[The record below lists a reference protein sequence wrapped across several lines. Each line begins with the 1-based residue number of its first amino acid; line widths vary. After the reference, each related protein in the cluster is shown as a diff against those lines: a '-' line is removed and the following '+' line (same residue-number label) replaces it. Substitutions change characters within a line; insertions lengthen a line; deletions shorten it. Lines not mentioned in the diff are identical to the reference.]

1 METKARIKLGLITV
15 LLGTTFIFI
24 PVGSP
29 FSFSENSVK
38 AQGNVGQLPATVTA
52 QHSAIVPVPQPTVA
66 PPATPSPV
74 SVTPVSVT
82 PVSANPVSANPISA
96 NPVNA
101 NPGTTTPLTAD
112 QAYSISAQKLHQARK
127 ALAVKDVVTA
137 ERMALEVRGMN
148 LVYRE
153 FDDRPEYIFTLIQQF
168 KQVAELGRVSGKTE
182 NFRRNY
188 AQLLLNQADAMLRRG
203 EMELATQLTQ
213 EAAAQNIVYNQ
224 SERDA
229 GYDTQSMFK
238 RIDDVRRI
246 HAMNIPEVH
255 VPVQQNT
262 LSQAAQS
269 DLNQAM
275 SMLRQARLAMMNGQL
290 ERAEQLCRAATN
302 YKLADSVYPAGSDTP
317 NRLLAEIAF
326 KRQNLLPQPQI
337 SNGTTQAVYHS
348 VQNPTQ
354 NIQQVA
360 NQVQPPVASNTPIV
374 DQVIRDRQMMISQIS
389 SGIMQQISDA
399 QRITR
404 EQRNPNAGL
413 EILQQAKTRVEQ
425 SSLDQATKETFIRQI
440 DRAIEDTV
448 KFMERYQTQLEQ
460 DKRNQAVWEE
470 RRREAEN
477 LKSKEERLKTLID
490 ECNKLINEQYYEEAV
505 MVAKKAREFAPDEP
519 VTHMLLTTTQL
530 AFNAYRS
537 IAIRDEKAESFNEA
551 MLGVDSSSIVP
562 NFGQSPLHFSK
573 NWPDIINRRRG
584 SGDLLRSRRPESE
597 NEILKKLEMPV
608 TLNFDR
614 PMPLV
619 EVLKFLSG
627 QTGVDI
633 IVDWAALRDVDI
645 TSDQMITIQLMKE
658 IKLRSVLNVIL
669 EPYHLAYVVKNE
681 MLNITSA
688 AKAKGELYV
697 KTYYVGD
704 LIMGFPNIDPTKNPY
719 GLDSALDRA
728 IQNQSGLGRTRGVT
742 GGIPLSSNNTKIDSG
757 LLALTGNS
765 NIMGQTFAGNMPGTN
780 NMPGMGTGFGTPQTG
795 ASGGSQAD
803 FSEIMDLIEAVV
815 SPDSW
820 DEGGEMMEYYPS
832 LSLVVRQTEEVHAE
846 IVDLLAQLRKLND
859 LQIAVEVRYI
869 TLADDFYEKMG
880 IDFDMKFKNDRAA
893 SSVTTQYSSGTNN
906 NTTNNDNSSANTVQ
920 VVGGNNVTV
929 GMSAPGD
936 ISVDLSI
943 PMNQANYG
951 LVDPMFGGFS
961 ADAGLQMGFA
971 LLSEIEAYFF
981 MSATQGDTRSN
992 VLQAP
997 KVTIFNGQM
1006 GMISDMSMSPFVTSV
1021 IPVVGDFAAAY
1032 QPVITILSEG
1042 QLLSVQG
1049 TVSDNRQYVRL
1060 VLNPTFNKITKV
1072 NTFKYFGEDSLT
1084 DETQTTAKGDS
1095 AISASTDERGTTQ
1108 RTAQSNS
1115 GVTIQLPTLA
1125 MFSVQTTVS
1134 VPDGGTILLGG
1145 MKRLSEGRTEAG
1157 TPILNKI
1164 PYIQRLFM
1172 NTAIGRTTQSIM
1184 MMVTPRIIIQE
1195 EEEEYLTG
1203 GRVSP

>member
-1 METKARIKLGLITV
+1 MLETKAKIKLGLIAV
-15 LLGTTFIFI
+15 LLGTTFTFI
-24 PVGSP
+24 SVGSP
-29 FSFSENSVK
+29 FSCSENSAK
-38 AQGNVGQLPATVTA
+38 AQELGQPPAAVTA
-52 QHSAIVPVPQPTVA
+52 QPPVMAPAPQPTVA
-66 PPATPSPV
+66 TPVTARPVIAAPVIATPE
-74 SVTPVSVT
+74 
-82 PVSANPVSANPISA
+82 I
-96 NPVNA
+96 
-101 NPGTTTPLTAD
+101 TTPLTPN
-112 QAYSISAQKLHQARK
+112 QLYSISAQKLHQARK

-137 ERMALEVRGMN
+137 ERIATEVRGMN

-153 FDDRPEYIFTLIQQF
+153 FDDRPEYIFTLIHQF
-168 KQVAELGRVSGKTE
+168 KQVAELDRISGRTE
-182 NFRRNY
+182 NFCRNY
-188 AQLLLNQADAMLRRG
+188 AQLLLNQADVMLRRG
-203 EMELATQLTQ
+203 EIDLATQLTQ
-213 EAAAQNIVYNQ
+213 EAAAQNVVYNQ

-229 GYDTQSMFK
+229 GYDPQAMFK
-238 RIDDVRRI
+238 RIDDARRI
-246 HAMNIPEVH
+246 HTMNVPGVSIPV
-255 VPVQQNT
+255 VQPNT
-262 LSQAAQS
+262 LSQAAQN

-275 SMLRQARLAMMNGQL
+275 SMLRQARNAMNNGQL
-290 ERAEQLCRAATN
+290 DRAEQLCRAAMN
-302 YKLADSVYPAGSDTP
+302 YKLADAVYPAGSDTP
-317 NRLLAEIAF
+317 NRLLKEVAL
-326 KRQNLLPQPQI
+326 KRQTLLPQPQI
-337 SNGTTQAVYHS
+337 PNGTTQAVYHPT
-348 VQNPTQ
+348 QNPTQ

-360 NQVQPPVASNTPIV
+360 TQAQPPVAINTPIV
-374 DQVIRDRQMMISQIS
+374 DQVIRDRQMAISQIS

-399 QRITR
+399 QRLTR
-404 EQRNPNAGL
+404 EQRNPDAGL
-413 EILQQAKTRVEQ
+413 EILQQAKVRVEQ
-425 SSLDQATKETFIRQI
+425 SSLDQVTKETFIRQI

-448 KFMERYQTQLEQ
+448 KFMERYQTQFEQ

-477 LKSKEERLKTLID
+477 LKSKEERLKTLVD

-505 MVAKKAREFAPDEP
+505 IIAKKAREFAPDEP
-519 VTHMLLTTTQL
+519 ATHMLLTTTQL

-537 IAIRDEKAESFNEA
+537 LAIRDEKAESFNEA
-551 MLGVDSSSIVP
+551 MIGVDRASIIP
-562 NFGQSPLHFSK
+562 DFGRNPLHFSRD
-573 NWPDIINRRRG
+573 WADIINRRRG
-584 SGDLLRSRRPESE
+584 SGDLLRNRRPETE
-597 NEILKKLEMPV
+597 NEILQKLERPV

-614 PMPLV
+614 PMQLE
-619 EVLKFLSG
+619 EVLKILSG

-645 TSDQMITIQLMKE
+645 TSDQLITIQLMKE

-704 LIMGFPNIDPTKNPY
+704 LIMGMNMDHTRNPY
-719 GLDSALDRA
+719 DLNSALDRA
-728 IQNQSGLGRTRGVT
+728 IQTQSGHAKTRGVT
-742 GGIPLSSNNTKIDSG
+742 GGIPLSNNNNTKIDPG
-757 LLALTGNS
+757 VLASMGNS
-765 NIMGQTFAGNMPGTN
+765 NLMAQTFAGTMPGGIN
-780 NMPGMGTGFGTPQTG
+780 SNGINGMGTGFGTPQTG
-795 ASGGSQAD
+795 TAGGSQAD
-803 FSEIMDLIEAVV
+803 FGDIMDLIEAVV

-820 DEGGEMMEYYPS
+820 DEGGEMMEYYPN

-880 IDFDMKFKNDRAA
+880 IDFDMKFKNDGAA
-893 SSVTTQYSSGTNN
+893 SRVQTQYSSG
-906 NTTNNDNSSANTVQ
+906 DDSSSSDDTSSSTLQ
-920 VVGGNNVTV
+920 VVGGRNVTV

-943 PMNQANYG
+943 PMNQSNYG
-951 LVDPMFGGFS
+951 LVDPMFGNFS

-1049 TVSDNRQYVRL
+1049 TISDNRQYVRL

-1072 NTFKYFGEDSLT
+1072 NTFKFFGEDSLT
-1084 DETQTTAKGDS
+1084 EETETTAKGDS
-1095 AISASTDERGTTQ
+1095 ALSASTDERGTAKRAT
-1108 RTAQSNS
+1108 QSNA
-1115 GVTIQLPTLA
+1115 GVTVQLPTLA

-1203 GRVSP
+1203 RVAAP

>member
-1 METKARIKLGLITV
+1 MKARINSGLIAV
-15 LLGTTFIFI
+15 ILGTTFTFI

-29 FSFSENSVK
+29 FSFLTNSVN
-38 AQGNVGQLPATVTA
+38 AQVFEQPVAAVMSQYPATAPPTQPTMRIPVTTVPTMAVPTMGVPAATAASVMSAPAAAAVTA
-52 QHSAIVPVPQPTVA
+52 QRTPT
-66 PPATPSPV
+66 PPM
-74 SVTPVSVT
+74 
-82 PVSANPVSANPISA
+82 
-96 NPVNA
+96 
-101 NPGTTTPLTAD
+101 TAD

-127 ALAVKDVVTA
+127 SLAAKDVVTA
-137 ERMALEVRGMN
+137 ERIASEVQRMN
-148 LVYRE
+148 LAYRE

-168 KQVAELGRVSGKTE
+168 KQVADLHRTSGNTE
-182 NFRRNY
+182 FFRRNY
-188 AQLLLNQADAMLRRG
+188 AQLSLNQADVMLRRG
-203 EMELATQLTQ
+203 EIELATQLTQ
-213 EAAAQNIVYNQ
+213 EAAAQNVLYNQ

-229 GYDTQSMFK
+229 GHDPQAMFK
-238 RIDDVRRI
+238 RIEDAKRI
-246 HAMNIPEVH
+246 RAMNVSVTN
-255 VPVQQNT
+255 VPVQQPV
-262 LSQAAQS
+262 LSQAAQH
-269 DLNQAM
+269 DLNQAI
-275 SMLRQARLAMMNGQL
+275 SMLRQARDAMNAGQL
-290 ERAEQLCRAATN
+290 DRADQLCRTAMS

-317 NRLLAEIAF
+317 NRILAEIAVR
-326 KRQNLLPQPQI
+326 RQQAFAARPQTP
-337 SNGTTQAVYHS
+337 NVTTQAVYHPTQN
-348 VQNPTQ
+348 QNPAQ

-360 NQVQPPVASNTPIV
+360 TQPQPSIAANTPIV
-374 DQVIRDRQMMISQIS
+374 DQVIRDRQTVISQIS
-389 SGIMQQISDA
+389 SGILQQISDA

-404 EQRNPNAGL
+404 DQRNPDAGL
-413 EILQQAKTRVEQ
+413 EILRQAKIRVEQ
-425 SSLDQATKETFIRQI
+425 SPLDPATKETFIRQI

-448 KFMERYQTQLEQ
+448 KFIDRYQAQFEQ

-477 LKSKEERLKTLID
+477 FRSKEERLKTLVD
-490 ECNKLINEQYYEEAV
+490 ECNKLINEQRYEEAV

-519 VTHMLLTTTQL
+519 ATHMLLTTTQL
-530 AFNAYRS
+530 ASNAYRS
-537 IAIRDEKAESFNEA
+537 MAIRDEKAESFVES
-551 MLGVDSSSIVP
+551 MLGVDSASIVP
-562 NFGQSPLHFSK
+562 NFALSPMHFDK
-573 NWPDIINRRRG
+573 NWKDIISRRRG
-584 SGDLLRSRRPESE
+584 SADLLRQRHTESE
-597 NEILKKLEMPV
+597 NEIIRKLEMPV
-608 TLNFDR
+608 SVNFDR

-619 EVLKFLSG
+619 EVLKILSG

-633 IVDWAALRDVDI
+633 IIDWAALRDVDV
-645 TSDQMITIQLMKE
+645 TSDQLIAIQIMKE

-669 EPYHLAYVVKNE
+669 EPYHLSYVVKNE

-688 AKAKGELYV
+688 AKAKGERYL
-697 KTYYVGD
+697 KTYYIGD
-704 LIMGFPNIDPTKNPY
+704 LIMKFPNYDQTRNPHD
-719 GLDSALDRA
+719 LNSAMDRA
-728 IQNQSGLGRTRGVT
+728 MHMQSGRAVTRGVS
-742 GGIPLSSNNTKIDSG
+742 GGIPLSNNNTKIDPS
-757 LLALTGNS
+757 LLASMGNP
-765 NIMGQTFAGNMPGTN
+765 NIMGQIFAGNMPGIN
-780 NMPGMGTGFGTPQTG
+780 NGTGTGTGLGTPQTG
-795 ASGGSQAD
+795 AAGGSQAD
-803 FSEIMDLIEAVV
+803 FGEIMDLIEAVV

-820 DEGGEMMEYYPS
+820 DEGGEMMEYYPN

-880 IDFDMKFKNDRAA
+880 IDFDMKFKNDGAA
-893 SSVTTQYSSGTNN
+893 NKLQTQFSSGDSSDDSSSS
-906 NTTNNDNSSANTVQ
+906 NTLQ
-920 VVGGNNVTV
+920 VTGGKNVTV

-943 PMNQANYG
+943 PINQNNYG

-981 MSATQGDTRSN
+981 MTATQGDTRSN

-1006 GMISDMSMSPFVTSV
+1006 GMITDMSMSPFVTSV

-1072 NTFKYFGEDSLT
+1072 STFKYFGDDVLT

-1095 AISASTDERGTTQ
+1095 AASASTDERGSTRRTT
-1108 RTAQSNS
+1108 QSNS

-1203 GRVSP
+1203 LRPAP

>member
-1 METKARIKLGLITV
+1 METKARIKLGLIATI
-15 LLGTTFIFI
+15 LGTTFTFI

-29 FSFSENSVK
+29 FSFLTNVAN
-38 AQGNVGQLPATVTA
+38 AQGIGQPPVAVAAQYPATVPVA
-52 QHSAIVPVPQPTVA
+52 QPTMRVPVTTVPTMAVPVTAAPAMTTPVA
-66 PPATPSPV
+66 ATPITPAPATPAPAMTV
-74 SVTPVSVT
+74 DHP
-82 PVSANPVSANPISA
+82 A
-96 NPVNA
+96 
-101 NPGTTTPLTAD
+101 

-127 ALAVKDVVTA
+127 ALATKDVVTA
-137 ERMALEVRGMN
+137 ERIATEVRGMN
-148 LVYRE
+148 LAYRQ

-168 KQVAELGRVSGKTE
+168 RQVAELGRTARDTDF
-182 NFRRNY
+182 FRRNY
-188 AQLLLNQADAMLRRG
+188 AQLSLNQADEMLRRG
-203 EMELATQLTQ
+203 EIELATQLTQ
-213 EAAAQNIVYNQ
+213 EAAVQNVLYNQ

-229 GYDTQSMFK
+229 GHDPQAMFK
-238 RIDDVRRI
+238 RIDDAKRI
-246 HAMNIPEVH
+246 RAMN
-255 VPVQQNT
+255 VPVVNVPTQQPV
-262 LSQAAQS
+262 LSQAAQN

-275 SMLRQARLAMMNGQL
+275 SMLRQAREAMNIGQL
-290 ERAEQLCRAATN
+290 DRADQLCRTAMS
-302 YKLADSVYPAGSDTP
+302 YKLADSIYPAGSDTP
-317 NRLLAEIAF
+317 NRILAEIAV
-326 KRQNLLPQPQI
+326 KRQQIFAAQPQTP
-337 SNGTTQAVYHS
+337 NGATQAVYHPT
-348 VQNPTQ
+348 QNPTQ

-360 NQVQPPVASNTPIV
+360 TQPQPVTAANTPIV
-374 DQVIRDRQMMISQIS
+374 DQVIRDRQMVISQIS
-389 SGIMQQISDA
+389 SGILQQISDA
-399 QRITR
+399 QRLTR
-404 EQRNPNAGL
+404 DQRNPEAGL
-413 EILQQAKTRVEQ
+413 EILQQAKIRVEQ
-425 SSLDQATKETFIRQI
+425 SPLDQATKETFIRQI

-448 KFMERYQTQLEQ
+448 KFIERYQVQFEQ

-477 LKSKEERLKTLID
+477 FRSKEERLKTLVD
-490 ECNKLINEQYYEEAV
+490 ECNKLINEQRYEEAV

-519 VTHMLLTTTQL
+519 ATHMLLTTTQL
-530 AFNAYRS
+530 ASNAYRS
-537 IAIRDEKAESFNEA
+537 MMIRDEKSESFVKS
-551 MLGVDSSSIVP
+551 MLGVDSASIAP
-562 NFGQSPLHFSK
+562 DFGLSPMHFGD
-573 NWPDIINRRRG
+573 NWSEIIKRRR
-584 SGDLLRSRRPESE
+584 SSADLLRGRRPESE
-597 NEILKKLEMPV
+597 TDIIRKLETPV
-608 TLNFDR
+608 SINFDR
-614 PMPLV
+614 PMPLQ
-619 EVLKFLSG
+619 EVLKILSG

-633 IVDWAALRDVDI
+633 IIDWAALRDVDVPSDHLI
-645 TSDQMITIQLMKE
+645 TVQLMKE
-658 IKLRSVLNVIL
+658 IKFRSVLNVIL
-669 EPYHLAYVVKNE
+669 EPLHLSYVVKNE

-688 AKAKGELYV
+688 AKAKGELYLR
-697 KTYYVGD
+697 TYYIGD
-704 LIMGFPNIDPTKNPY
+704 LIMKFPNYDPTRNPHD
-719 GLDSALDRA
+719 LNSAMDRA
-728 IQNQSGLGRTRGVT
+728 MQMQSGRAVTRGVS
-742 GGIPLSSNNTKIDSG
+742 GGIPLSSNNTKIDPS
-757 LLALTGNS
+757 LLASMGNP
-765 NIMGQTFAGNMPGTN
+765 NIMGQTFAGNTPGIN
-780 NMPGMGTGFGTPQTG
+780 NGIGTGTAFGTPQAG
-795 ASGGSQAD
+795 ATGGSQAD
-803 FSEIMDLIEAVV
+803 FGEIMDLIEAVV

-820 DEGGEMMEYYPS
+820 DEGGEMMEYYPN

-880 IDFDMKFKNDRAA
+880 IDFDMKFKNDGAA
-893 SSVTTQYSSGTNN
+893 SKVQTQFSSGTNS
-906 NTTNNDNSSANTVQ
+906 TTNNNTNSSANTVQ

-943 PMNQANYG
+943 PLNQSSYG

-981 MSATQGDTRSN
+981 MTATQGDTRSN

-1006 GMISDMSMSPFVTSV
+1006 GMITDMSMSPFVTSV

-1072 NTFKYFGEDSLT
+1072 STFKYFGDDTLT

-1095 AISASTDERGTTQ
+1095 AASASTDERGSTRKTT
-1108 RTAQSNS
+1108 QSNS

-1203 GRVSP
+1203 MRPTP

>member
-1 METKARIKLGLITV
+1 VLETKARIKLGLITA
-15 LLGTTFIFI
+15 LLGTTFTFI

-29 FSFSENSVK
+29 FSFSENSAN
-38 AQGNVGQLPATVTA
+38 AQELGQPPATVTA
-52 QHSAIVPVPQPTVA
+52 APIMVNPQV
-66 PPATPSPV
+66 
-74 SVTPVSVT
+74 
-82 PVSANPVSANPISA
+82 ANPQTV
-96 NPVNA
+96 
-101 NPGTTTPLTAD
+101 TPLTAD
-112 QAYSISAQKLHQARK
+112 QAYSLSAQKLHQARK
-127 ALAVKDVVTA
+127 ALAVKDVATA
-137 ERMALEVRGMN
+137 ERIAAEVRGMN

-168 KQVAELGRVSGKTE
+168 KQVAELGRVAGNTE

-188 AQLLLNQADAMLRRG
+188 AQLALNQADAMLRRG
-203 EMELATQLTQ
+203 EIELATQLTQ
-213 EAAAQNIVYNQ
+213 EAAAQNVVYNQ

-229 GYDTQSMFK
+229 GYDPHAMFK
-238 RIDDVRRI
+238 RIDDARRI
-246 HAMNIPEVH
+246 RAMSVPEVH
-255 VPVQQNT
+255 VPVQQNA

-275 SMLRQARLAMMNGQL
+275 SMLRQARNAMNNGQL
-290 ERAEQLCRAATN
+290 DRADQLCRAAMN

-317 NRLLAEIAF
+317 NRILAEIAL
-326 KRQNLLPQPQI
+326 KRQSLPSQPQPQPQPQTP
-337 SNGTTQAVYHS
+337 NGTTQAVYHS
-348 VQNPTQ
+348 NQNSTQ

-360 NQVQPPVASNTPIV
+360 TQAQPPVAINTPIV
-374 DQVIRDRQMMISQIS
+374 DQVMRDRQMVLSQVS

-404 EQRNPNAGL
+404 EQRNPDAGI

-425 SSLDQATKETFIRQI
+425 SSLDQTTKEMFIRQI
-440 DRAIEDTV
+440 DAAIDNTV
-448 KFMERYQTQLEQ
+448 KFSERYQVQLEQ

-477 LKSKEERLKTLID
+477 FRSKEERLKTLID
-490 ECNKLINEQYYEEAV
+490 ECNKLIVEQRYEEAV

-519 VTHMLLTTTQL
+519 ATHMLLTTTQL
-530 AFNAYRS
+530 ASNAYRS
-537 IAIRDEKAESFNEA
+537 MAIRDEKAESFNES
-551 MLGVDSSSIVP
+551 MLGVDSASIVP
-562 NFGQSPLHFSK
+562 NFGLSPLHFDK
-573 NWPDIINRRRG
+573 NWSSIINRRRG
-584 SGDLLRSRRPESE
+584 SSDILRSRRPESE
-597 NEILKKLEMPV
+597 NEILQKLEMPV

-614 PMPLV
+614 PMPLE
-619 EVLKFLSG
+619 EVLKILSG

-645 TSDQMITIQLMKE
+645 TSNQLISIQLMKE
-658 IKLRSVLNVIL
+658 IKLRSALNVIL
-669 EPYHLAYVVKNE
+669 EPYQLAYVVKNE

-688 AKAKGELYV
+688 AKAKGELYLR
-697 KTYYVGD
+697 TYYVGD
-704 LIMGFPNIDPTKNPY
+704 LIMGFPNIDQTKNPY
-719 GLDSALDRA
+719 DLNSALERA
-728 IQNQSGLGRTRGVT
+728 MQNQSGRAMTRGVT
-742 GGIPLSSNNTKIDSG
+742 GGVSGGIPLTSNNTKIDAG
-757 LLALTGNS
+757 LLASMGNS
-765 NIMGQTFAGNMPGTN
+765 NILGQNFSGNMPGN
-780 NMPGMGTGFGTPQTG
+780 SMAGTGTGFGNGFGTPQTG
-795 ASGGSQAD
+795 TAGGSQAD
-803 FSEIMDLIEAVV
+803 FGEIMDLIEAVV

-820 DEGGEMMEYYPS
+820 DEGGEMMEYYPN

-880 IDFDMKFKNDRAA
+880 IDFDMKFKNDGAA
-893 SSVTTQYSSGTNN
+893 SRVQTQFSSSDDNN
-906 NTTNNDNSSANTVQ
+906 NNDNNSSNTLQ
-920 VVGGNNVTV
+920 VTGGKNVTV

-1006 GMISDMSMSPFVTSV
+1006 GMITDMSMSPFVTSV

-1072 NTFKYFGEDSLT
+1072 NTFKFFGEDSLT
-1084 DETQTTAKGDS
+1084 EETQTTAKGDN
-1095 AISASTDERGTTQ
+1095 AASASTDERGTTKKA
-1108 RTAQSNS
+1108 AQSNS
-1115 GVTIQLPTLA
+1115 GVTVQLPTLA

-1195 EEEEYLTG
+1195 EEEEYLIGNRTA
-1203 GRVSP
+1203 P

>member
-1 METKARIKLGLITV
+1 M
-15 LLGTTFIFI
+15 
-24 PVGSP
+24 
-29 FSFSENSVK
+29 
-38 AQGNVGQLPATVTA
+38 
-52 QHSAIVPVPQPTVA
+52 
-66 PPATPSPV
+66 
-74 SVTPVSVT
+74 
-82 PVSANPVSANPISA
+82 
-96 NPVNA
+96 
-101 NPGTTTPLTAD
+101 
-112 QAYSISAQKLHQARK
+112 
-127 ALAVKDVVTA
+127 
-137 ERMALEVRGMN
+137 
-148 LVYRE
+148 
-153 FDDRPEYIFTLIQQF
+153 
-168 KQVAELGRVSGKTE
+168 
-182 NFRRNY
+182 
-188 AQLLLNQADAMLRRG
+188 
-203 EMELATQLTQ
+203 
-213 EAAAQNIVYNQ
+213 YNQ
-224 SERDA
+224 SEREA
-229 GYDTQSMFK
+229 GHDPQTMLK
-238 RIDDVRRI
+238 RIDDARRV
-246 HAMNIPEVH
+246 HAMN
-255 VPVQQNT
+255 VPAVNVPMQQPA
-262 LSQAAQS
+262 LSQTAQN

-275 SMLRQARLAMMNGQL
+275 SMLRQAREAMNVGQL
-290 ERAEQLCRAATN
+290 DRADQLCRAAMN

-317 NRLLAEIAF
+317 NRLLAEIAVR
-326 KRQNLLPQPQI
+326 RQSVPVNQPQVP
-337 SNGTTQAVYHS
+337 NGAMQAVYHPN
-348 VQNPTQ
+348 QNTAQ

-360 NQVQPPVASNTPIV
+360 AQPQPAVATNMPIV
-374 DQVIRDRQMMISQIS
+374 DQVIRDRQAVISQIS

-399 QRITR
+399 QRVTR
-404 EQRNPNAGL
+404 DQRNPEAGL
-413 EILQQAKTRVEQ
+413 EILKQARVRVEQ
-425 SSLDQATKETFIRQI
+425 SQVDPATKDAFLRQV

-448 KFMERYQTQLEQ
+448 KFNERYQAQFEQ
-460 DKRNQAVWEE
+460 DKRNQAIWEE

-477 LKSKEERLKTLID
+477 FRSKEERIKTLID
-490 ECNKLINEQYYEEAV
+490 ECNKLINEQRYDEAV
-505 MVAKKAREFAPDEP
+505 IMAKRAREFAPDEP
-519 VTHMLLTTTQL
+519 ATHMLLTTTQL
-530 AFNAYRS
+530 ASNAYRS
-537 IAIRDEKAESFNEA
+537 MAIRDDKANAFVES
-551 MLGVDSSSIVP
+551 MLGVDRSSIMP
-562 NFGQSPLHFSK
+562 DFERSPMQFDQQRWK
-573 NWPDIINRRRG
+573 DIISRNRRG
-584 SGDLLRSRRPESE
+584 SAELLRGRRPESE
-597 NEILKKLEMPV
+597 NEILRQLETPV
-608 TLNFDR
+608 SINFDR
-614 PMPLV
+614 PMPL
-619 EVLKFLSG
+619 EQILKILSG
-627 QTGVDI
+627 HTGVHI
-633 IVDWAALRDVDI
+633 IVDWAALRDVDV
-645 TSDQMITIQLMKE
+645 TSDRLINISIMKE
-658 IKLRSVLNVIL
+658 IKLRSVLNLIL
-669 EPYHLAYVVKNE
+669 EPLHLSYVVKNE
-681 MLNITSA
+681 MLNVTSA
-688 AKAKGELYV
+688 TKAKGELY
-697 KTYYVGD
+697 TRPYYVGD
-704 LIMGFPNIDPTKNPY
+704 LIMKIPNFDTTRNPHD
-719 GLDSALDRA
+719 LSSALDRA
-728 IQNQSGLGRTRGVT
+728 MQGQSGRAMTRGVS
-742 GGIPLSSNNTKIDSG
+742 GGPLAGTNTKIDPG
-757 LLALTGNS
+757 LLASMGNP
-765 NIMGQTFAGNMPGTN
+765 NIMGQTFGGTMPGAN
-780 NMPGMGTGFGTPQTG
+780 GIGMGTGTAFGTPQTG
-795 ASGGSQAD
+795 AAGGSQAD

-820 DEGGEMMEYYPS
+820 DEGGEMMEYYPN

-869 TLADDFYEKMG
+869 TLSDDFYEKMG
-880 IDFDMKFKNDRAA
+880 IDFDMKFKNDNAA
-893 SSVTTQYSSGTNN
+893 SRVKTQYSTSDDSS
-906 NTTNNDNSSANTVQ
+906 NNDNNSSNTVQ

-943 PMNQANYG
+943 PFNQSNYG

-1006 GMISDMSMSPFVTSV
+1006 GMITDMSMSPFVTSV

-1060 VLNPTFNKITKV
+1060 VLNPVFNKITKV

-1095 AISASTDERGTTQ
+1095 AASASTDERGTTR

-1203 GRVSP
+1203 IRSNP

>member
-1 METKARIKLGLITV
+1 METKAKIKLGLITV
-15 LLGTTFIFI
+15 LLGTTFTFI

-29 FSFSENSVK
+29 FSFLANSAN
-38 AQGNVGQLPATVTA
+38 AQESGQPPVAVAA
-52 QHSAIVPVPQPTVA
+52 Q
-66 PPATPSPV
+66 PPATL
-74 SVTPVSVT
+74 
-82 PVSANPVSANPISA
+82 PIQQPA
-96 NPVNA
+96 VAAPTTA
-101 NPGTTTPLTAD
+101 TTPAATPAMTTD
-112 QAYSISAQKLHQARK
+112 QAYSVSAQKLHQARK

-137 ERMALEVRGMN
+137 ERIATEVRGMN

-153 FDDRPEYIFTLIQQF
+153 FDDRPEYIFTLLQQF
-168 KQVAELGRVSGKTE
+168 RQVAELGRTSMNSE
-182 NFRRNY
+182 YFRRNY
-188 AQLLLNQADAMLRRG
+188 AQLSLNQAYEMLRRG
-203 EMELATQLTQ
+203 EIELAKQLTQ
-213 EAAAQNIVYNQ
+213 EAANQNVVYNQ

-229 GYDTQSMFK
+229 GYDPQAMFK
-238 RIDDVRRI
+238 RIDDAQRI
-246 HAMNIPEVH
+246 RAMRENVPAVH
-255 VPVQQNT
+255 VPVQQNNA

-269 DLNQAM
+269 DLNQAI
-275 SMLRQARLAMMNGQL
+275 SMLRQARNAMSVGQL
-290 ERAEQLCRAATN
+290 DRAEQLCRTAMG
-302 YKLADSVYPAGSDTP
+302 YKLADSIYPTGSDTP
-317 NRLLAEIAF
+317 NRLLAEIAA
-326 KRQNLLPQPQI
+326 KRQAFAATQTPSASP
-337 SNGTTQAVYHS
+337 STPNGATQAVYHPT
-348 VQNPTQ
+348 QNPTHLER

-360 NQVQPPVASNTPIV
+360 TQPQPAAVAMNTPIV
-374 DQVIRDRQMMISQIS
+374 DQAIRDRQTVISQIS

-399 QRITR
+399 QRVTR
-404 EQRNPNAGL
+404 EQRNPEAGL
-413 EILQQAKTRVEQ
+413 EILRQAKIRVEQ
-425 SSLDQATKETFIRQI
+425 SPIDQVAKETFIRQI

-448 KFMERYQTQLEQ
+448 KFLERYQTQFEQ
-460 DKRNQAVWEE
+460 DKRNQAIWEE
-470 RRREAEN
+470 RRRESEN
-477 LKSKEERLKTLID
+477 FRSKEERLKTLFD
-490 ECNKLINEQYYEEAV
+490 ECNKLINEQRFDEAV
-505 MVAKKAREFAPDEP
+505 IYAKKAREFAPDETA
-519 VTHMLLTTTQL
+519 THMLLTTTQL
-530 AFNAYRS
+530 ASNAYRS
-537 IAIRDEKAESFNEA
+537 LAIRDEKAEAFLGA
-551 MLGVDSSSIVP
+551 MFDVDSATIVP
-562 NFGQSPLHFSK
+562 NFGASPLHLGKDWKS
-573 NWPDIINRRRG
+573 IINRRRG
-584 SGDLLRSRRPESE
+584 SGDLLQDRRPDTEK
-597 NEILKKLEMPV
+597 EIIHKLEMPV
-608 TLNFDR
+608 SVNFDR
-614 PMPLV
+614 PVPLV
-619 EVLKFLSG
+619 EVLKILGG

-633 IVDWAALRDVDI
+633 NIDYAALRDVDV
-645 TSDQMITIQLMKE
+645 TSNHLITIQLMKE
-658 IKLRSVLNVIL
+658 IRLRSALNVIL
-669 EPYHLAYVVKNE
+669 EPLNLSYVVKNE

-688 AKAKGELYV
+688 TKAKGELYQ

-704 LIMGFPNIDPTKNPY
+704 LMGFQTIDRTGNPY
-719 GLDSALDRA
+719 DLNSAMDRA
-728 IQNQSGLGRTRGVT
+728 MRMQSGLGVTRGVS

-757 LLALTGNS
+757 LLASMGNP
-765 NIMGQTFAGNMPGTN
+765 NIMGQNFTGGNM
-780 NMPGMGTGFGTPQTG
+780 MPNGAGVGVNGMGTGFGTPQAG
-795 ASGGSQAD
+795 AGGGSQAD
-803 FSEIMDLIEAVV
+803 FGEIMDLIEAVV

-869 TLADDFYEKMG
+869 TLSDEFYEKMG
-880 IDFDMKFKNDRAA
+880 IDFDMKFKNDGATDK
-893 SSVTTQYSSGTNN
+893 VQTQLSSGTNSTTN
-906 NTTNNDNSSANTVQ
+906 NNNDNSANTLQ
-920 VVGGNNVTV
+920 VTGGRNVTV

-943 PMNQANYG
+943 PLNQSSYG

-981 MSATQGDTRSN
+981 MTATQGDTRSN

-1006 GMISDMSMSPFVTSV
+1006 GMITDMSMSPFVTSV

-1049 TVSDNRQYVRL
+1049 TVSDDRQHVRL
-1060 VLNPTFNKITKV
+1060 TLNPTFNKITKV
-1072 NTFKYFGEDSLT
+1072 NTFKYFGSDSLT
-1084 DETQTTAKGDS
+1084 DETQTAAEGDS
-1095 AISASTDERGTTQ
+1095 AASASNDARGSTR

-1157 TPILNKI
+1157 VPILNKI

-1203 GRVSP
+1203 QRTSP